1 MLRKV
6 VRGIGAC
13 IFFLC
18 FLATPSSGA
27 GPEDHLAPK
36 WHPWFE
42 LGGYA
47 GNESSRGELVLWA
60 PLLQSSKS
68 LLFAD
73 VRGKLFEDEQREGNT
88 IGYRHMLLGGWNIGG
103 SAGYNSRATALG
115 SRFGQVALGAEALH
129 PLWDIRVNGYLP
141 TRSDRVVGRSSS
153 TRESGWTTRWSPR
166 PWRKRA
172 RQPPHP
178 STFKQRYCAR
188 HHRSHNDTHHN
199 DLDRNDDPYHDARTL
214 MSKVEAALRGLDAE
228 VGAKLPLP
236 ATAWSHDLRFFV
248 GGYYF
253 DHDAAETAI
262 TGPRV
267 RLEWRIDEPFGI
279 WRGSRLTF
287 ESSYQWDEVRRDQI
301 EVALTSAS
309 VRLGDPPRKRAIHR
323 AQERRM
329 TERLERD
336 ANIISQPKVKTSIS
350 TSTNSTSFDPVATT
364 TTGTS
369 QSTTTTREAV
379 TDALTD
385 VRFDRAIIVTNGQD
399 LQAALT
405 SAGSNSL
412 IIAQGGATDF
422 ARIFLVA
429 SQTLI
434 GGGTTIQVKGVTSG
448 LLADITAPGSR
459 PTILHTRPAT
469 GIVGGAAVVT
479 LASNVHVAGVDIVG
493 GGSTANLVTN
503 NIGIFG
509 PDGLN
514 NVVVDGVTVRI
525 LEHRN
530 CLWKQQHQRAGAE
543 FGGARRG
550 RRRINFQFG
559 NTDILVS
566 NNDVSNTRF
575 DGIIFQG
582 SNTNVRVIS
591 NRIGSIG
598 DDAIGGMGPNQ
609 IEYSNNTFHSSI
621 AENLLDIFL
630 TNGNTY
636 SGTGNVLATGLTV
649 GNRLCEASPAPAFTG
664 SISFTNGTVFV
675 DNVAPCN

>member
-1 MLRKV
+1 MGR
-6 VRGIGAC
+6 VRFSGN
-13 IFFLC
+13 
-18 FLATPSSGA
+18 GA
-27 GPEDHLAPK
+27 GLAVRPGRS
-36 WHPWFE
+36 WRRGAAPP
-42 LGGYA
+42 LG
-47 GNESSRGELVLWA
+47 
-60 PLLQSSKS
+60 
-68 LLFAD
+68 
-73 VRGKLFEDEQREGNT
+73 
-88 IGYRHMLLGGWNIGG
+88 
-103 SAGYNSRATALG
+103 
-115 SRFGQVALGAEALH
+115 
-129 PLWDIRVNGYLP
+129 IRVNGYLP

-153 TRESGWTTRWSPR
+153 TRESWVDNTLVTTTMAQTSTTTTSSSVELSSNDIALVTTGMTTTRTTTT
-166 PWRKRA
+166 
-172 RQPPHP
+172 
-178 STFKQRYCAR
+178 STAM
-188 HHRSHNDTHHN
+188 TT
-199 DLDRNDDPYHDARTL
+199 RTTTRVRTD
-214 MSKVEAALRGLDAE
+214 VEVRELAFRGLDAE

-262 TGPRV
+262 AGPRV

-301 EVALTSAS
+301 EVGA
-309 VRLGDPPRKRAIHR
+309 RLRLPFGSETRRGSEPVHS

-379 TDALTD
+379 ADALTD

-459 PTILHTRPAT
+459 PTILHTGPAT
-469 GIVGGAAVVT
+469 GVVGGAAVVT

-493 GGSTANLVTN
+493 GGSTATLVTN

-514 NVVVDGVTVRI
+514 NVVVDGVTVRNTGSTAI
-525 LEHRN
+525 AFGSNNINVQVLNSVVRDV
-530 CLWKQQHQRAGAE
+530 AGD
-543 FGGARRG
+543 G
-550 RRRINFQFG
+550 INFQFG

-582 SNTNVRVIS
+582 SNTMF
-591 NRIGSIG
+591 
-598 DDAIGGMGPNQ
+598 A
-609 IEYSNNTFHSSI
+609 SS
-621 AENLLDIFL
+621 
-630 TNGNTY
+630 
-636 SGTGNVLATGLTV
+636 ATG
-649 GNRLCEASPAPAFTG
+649 
-664 SISFTNGTVFV
+664 
-675 DNVAPCN
+675 